1 MAKAS
6 TDIHPGVAARPP
18 TRLRSGG
25 HAPLDEV
32 ARRIIRELQR
42 DGRRTYATIGEAVG
56 LSEAAVRARVQRLR
70 EDGLVQIVAVTDPMQ
85 LGFTRLAMIGVRT
98 NGDLGPIADE
108 LAAFDDIDYLVL
120 TAGSFDLLAEVI
132 CRDDDHLL
140 DLVQRIRAVAGVRTT
155 EAFVY
160 LKLCKETYNW
170 GTR

>member
-6 TDIHPGVAARPP
+6 ADRQVA
-18 TRLRSGG
+18 GG
-25 HAPLDEV
+25 PATALGHGSHALLDEV
-32 ARRIIRELQR
+32 ARSIVRELQQ
-42 DGRRTYATIGEAVG
+42 DGRRTYAMIGEAVG

-70 EDGLVQIVAVTDPMQ
+70 ADGVMQIVAVTDPVQ
-85 LGFTRLAMIGVRT
+85 LGFARLAMIGVRT
-98 NGDLGPIADE
+98 TGDLERVAEE
-108 LAAFDDIDYLVL
+108 LAAFEDIDYLVL

-140 DLVQRIRAVAGVRTT
+140 DLVQRIRAVTGVRST

-170 GTR
+170 GAR